1 VKNPRSH
8 VRTEWPGPG
17 SRQGHGPDAA
27 WAGITGRTWCT
38 IGLVAALLAGGCQT
52 VHQVT
57 IDAISNPRKQIG
69 QSYELEVIDPSGGVD
84 VELQAMA
91 VATLKET
98 LAARGLYEAPR
109 GVKPDSII
117 TYTYGVGQG
126 HINIVTEQNTNVLLG
141 PMLTTIPTTN
151 SKAVVVFDKFIEL
164 SAHEAVTTPDPNR
177 PATPARKGE
186 EMWNVKASIV
196 DSKNTLA
203 PYLAALGS
211 SCIDYIGENSGK
223 ELHFKVEDK
232 LAKATLKQ
240 RSKPVAAPAPPPAAK

>member
-1 VKNPRSH
+1 MKNTRSH
-8 VRTEWPGPG
+8 LRTELSGLPARPGN
-17 SRQGHGPDAA
+17 SRETAP
-27 WAGITGRTWCT
+27 AGFAGRGWLT
-38 IGLVAALLAGGCQT
+38 IGLLAALLGGGCQT

-57 IDAISNPRKQIG
+57 IDAISNPRKQVG
-69 QSYELEVIDPSGGVD
+69 QSYELEVLDPSGGVD

-91 VATLKET
+91 LATIKET

-126 HINIVTEQNTNVLLG
+126 HINIVTEQNTSLLIG
-141 PMLTTIPTTN
+141 PMLTTMPATN

-164 SAHEAVTTPDPNR
+164 SAREAVTAPDPNR
-177 PATPARKGE
+177 PGTPARKGE
-186 EMWNVKASIV
+186 ELWNIKATIV
-196 DSKNTLA
+196 DTKNTLA

-211 SCIDYIGENSGK
+211 SCIDYIGANSGQ

-232 LAKATLKQ
+232 IAKAILKQ
-240 RSKPVAAPAPPPAAK
+240 RSKPVTAPAPAAK